1 MNIRSVTLAY
11 LVPPLLASVL
21 GFVGLVQVSEAGI
34 VGASSVVTAAAGAET
49 GSNQRVAT
57 ALEQVAE
64 AEHATIARMVADR
77 AAPTTRRVALVTDA
91 PSSRGAGWLL
101 DGYED
106 FTRSMV
112 TTVRPMSELDQF
124 DPTGSYSVFGDDDAQ
139 RATVRALA
147 DAGYEVSVER
157 VPLLQRI
164 GVTDGLDQT
173 LALVGALVSGCVALC
188 LMTTVGAPR
197 RSAVRR
203 LHGDTTAAIV
213 IQELAELRTAVL
225 VTAIGVP
232 VAAIGLWFYNGLASA
247 ATLAVAISAFCVG
260 LLVPVVVAHTMGTV
274 VACRQPLVGALR
286 GARPAGALLLVAQ
299 IARVPALLVLVAAVF
314 ELTGA
319 VTTARQ
325 GTAERD
331 LRAAGETVQLWVTP
345 DPRPV
350 EEQAYWDSIG
360 DFAGGALERRD
371 AFLAAAVE
379 VSSGSGKS
387 TVPALVV
394 DQGYLDLQDVRSED
408 GARITTDGAEIAVW
422 MPADSGLSRERLV
435 EGLTEWQLR
444 DAPAALLE
452 HVTGGT
458 LARQQVYS
466 YPDDASSRAW
476 LEDAVIVVVPTPG
489 DVFSADELGSWLST
503 GDVVFTSRAA
513 AERSIGASGLR
524 TEFSAVVAVG
534 QSAAEQA
541 RHAAMTVAIG
551 TGTLVS
557 TLAVSVMLGMVATI
571 AHRRRH
577 GRAMFAKFT
586 SGVSP
591 VRTDAGLLTIEAG
604 LVSIAVIA
612 VVNTWWSQR
621 PDGSGLRSALDPVVQ
636 SAGVAAALALVTLA
650 AVSATSL
657 VVMAVTARRTA
668 RNRGNGSR

>member
-124 DPTGSYSVFGDDDAQ
+124 DPTGSYSVFGDDDAR

-173 LALVGALVSGCVALC
+173 LALVGALVSGYVALC

-360 DFAGGALERRD
+360 DFAGGALERHD

>member
-124 DPTGSYSVFGDDDAQ
+124 DPTGSYSVFGDDDAR

-331 LRAAGETVQLWVTP
+331 LRAAGATVQLWVTP

-360 DFAGGALERRD
+360 DFAGGALERHD

-379 VSSGSGKS
+379 VSSGSGKA

>member
-1 MNIRSVTLAY
+1 MNIRSVALAY
-11 LVPPLLASVL
+11 LVPPLLAAVL

-49 GSNQRVAT
+49 RSNQRVAI
-57 ALEQVAE
+57 ALERVAE
-64 AEHATIARMVADR
+64 AEHATIARVVADR
-77 AAPTTRRVALVTDA
+77 EAPTTRRVALVTDA
-91 PSSRGAGWLL
+91 PSSRGAGWLR

-124 DPTGSYSVFGDDDAQ
+124 DPTGSYSVFGDDDAR
-139 RATVRALA
+139 RAVVTALA

-213 IQELAELRTAVL
+213 VQELAELRTAVL
-225 VTAIGVP
+225 VTVIGVP
-232 VAAIGLWFYNGLASA
+232 VAATGLWFYNGLASA
-247 ATLAVAISAFCVG
+247 ATLAAATSVFCVG
-260 LLVPVVVAHTMGTV
+260 LLAPVVVAHTMGTV

>member
-124 DPTGSYSVFGDDDAQ
+124 DPTGSYSVFGDDDAR

-360 DFAGGALERRD
+360 DFAGGALERHD

>member
-124 DPTGSYSVFGDDDAQ
+124 DPTGSYSVFGDDDAR

-458 LARQQVYS
+458 LARQKVYS

>member
-124 DPTGSYSVFGDDDAQ
+124 DPTGSYSVFGDDDAR

-513 AERSIGASGLR
+513 AERSIGASSLR

>member
-34 VGASSVVTAAAGAET
+34 VGASSMVTAAAGAET

-124 DPTGSYSVFGDDDAQ
+124 DPTGSYSVFGDDDAR

-657 VVMAVTARRTA
+657 VVMAVTARMTA

>member
-64 AEHATIARMVADR
+64 AEDATIARMVADR

-124 DPTGSYSVFGDDDAQ
+124 DPTGSYSVFGDDDAR

-458 LARQQVYS
+458 LARQKVYS

>member
-91 PSSRGAGWLL
+91 PPSRGAGWLL

-124 DPTGSYSVFGDDDAQ
+124 DPTGSYSVFGDDDAR

>member
-124 DPTGSYSVFGDDDAQ
+124 DPTGSYSVFGDDDAR

-286 GARPAGALLLVAQ
+286 GARPSGALLLVAQ

>member
-11 LVPPLLASVL
+11 FVPPLLASVL
-21 GFVGLVQVSEAGI
+21 GFIGLVQVSEAGI

-49 GSNQRVAT
+49 RSNQRVAI

-64 AEHATIARMVADR
+64 AEHATIARVVADR
-77 AAPTTRRVALVTDA
+77 EAPTTRRVALVTDA
-91 PSSRGAGWLL
+91 PSSRGAGWLR

-124 DPTGSYSVFGDDDAQ
+124 DPTGSYSVFGDDDAR
-139 RATVRALA
+139 RAVVTALE
-147 DAGYEVSVER
+147 DAGYEASVER
-157 VPLLQRI
+157 VPLLLRI

-173 LALVGALVSGCVALC
+173 LALVGALTSGCVVLC

-203 LHGDTTAAIV
+203 LHGDTTASILV
-213 IQELAELRTAVL
+213 QELAELRTTVL
-225 VTAIGVP
+225 VIVIGAP
-232 VAAIGLWFYNGLASA
+232 VAATGLWLYNGLASA
-247 ATLAVAISAFCVG
+247 APLAAAISVFCVG
-260 LLVPVVVAHTMGTV
+260 LLAPVIVAHAIGTV
-274 VACRQPLVGALR
+274 AACRQPLAGALR

-299 IARVPALLVLVAAVF
+299 IARVPALLLLVAAVF

-350 EEQAYWDSIG
+350 EEQAYWDRIG

-371 AFLAAAVE
+371 AFLAAAIE
-379 VSSGSGKS
+379 VSSGRGKS

-422 MPADSGLSRERLV
+422 MPADSELSRDRLV
-435 EGLTEWQLR
+435 EGLIDWQLR
-444 DAPAALLE
+444 GAPDALLR

-476 LEDAVIVVVPTPG
+476 LDDAVIVVVPTPV

-541 RHAAMTVAIG
+541 RHAAMTVAIA

-577 GRAMFAKFT
+577 GRALFAKFT

-604 LVSIAVIA
+604 LVSISVIA

-621 PDGSGLRSALDPVVQ
+621 PDGSGLRSALDPVAQ
-636 SAGVAAALALVTLA
+636 SAGVAGAIALVALA

-657 VVMAVTARRTA
+657 VVVAVTARSTA
-668 RNRGNGSR
+668 RNRGSGSR

>member
-124 DPTGSYSVFGDDDAQ
+124 DPTGSYSVFGDDDAR

>member
-11 LVPPLLASVL
+11 LVPPLLAAVL
-21 GFVGLVQVSEAGI
+21 GFIGLVQVSEAGI

-64 AEHATIARMVADR
+64 AEHATIARVVADR

-112 TTVRPMSELDQF
+112 TTVRPMSELDRF
-124 DPTGSYSVFGDDDAQ
+124 DPTGSYSVFGDDDAR
-139 RATVRALA
+139 RAVVSALA

-173 LALVGALVSGCVALC
+173 LALVGALVSGCMALC

-203 LHGDTTAAIV
+203 LHGDTTTAIV

-225 VTAIGVP
+225 VTAIGAP

-247 ATLAVAISAFCVG
+247 PTLAAAISVFHVG
-260 LLVPVVVAHTMGTV
+260 LLVPVVVAHTIGTV
-274 VACRQPLVGALR
+274 VACRQPLAGALR

-299 IARVPALLVLVAAVF
+299 IARVPALLLLVAAVF

-350 EEQAYWDSIG
+350 EEQAYWDRIG

-379 VSSGSGKS
+379 VSSGRGKS
-387 TVPALVV
+387 MVPALVV
-394 DQGYLDLQDVRSED
+394 DQGYLALQDVRSED

-422 MPADSGLSRERLV
+422 MPADSDLSRERLV
-435 EGLTEWQLR
+435 EGLTDWQLR
-444 DAPAALLE
+444 DAPDALLD

-476 LEDAVIVVVPTPG
+476 LDDAVIVVVPTPV

-524 TEFSAVVAVG
+524 AEFSAVVAVG

-541 RHAAMTVAIG
+541 RHAATTVAIG

-577 GRAMFAKFT
+577 GRALFAKFT

-621 PDGSGLRSALDPVVQ
+621 PDGSGLRSALDPVAQ
-636 SAGVAAALALVTLA
+636 SAGVAGAIALVALA

-657 VVMAVTARRTA
+657 VVMAVTARSTA
-668 RNRGNGSR
+668 RNRGSGSR

>member
-57 ALEQVAE
+57 ALKQVAE

-124 DPTGSYSVFGDDDAQ
+124 DPTGSYSVFGDDDAR